1 MFVGSTSHEK
11 RSIMSNQE
19 SQFVKRLYRQYCL
32 LRRQNGD
39 FSADSRKISERLTA
53 FLNEST
59 FTCVALYWPIRGE
72 IDLRD
77 VSLAWLKGKKDRALA
92 LPFIQNGHMRFA
104 RWGPD
109 CIMKKGIMGINEPE
123 QKTVVI
129 PDLVIVPCLAM
140 DRCGVRLG
148 YGGGWY
154 DRTLPKMHTFSLG
167 VLDSEFLFDH
177 LPRQSQDHLL
187 SGYLTE
193 KELFIF

>member
-104 RWGPD
+104 QWGPD

-148 YGGGWY
+148 
-154 DRTLPKMHTFSLG
+154 
-167 VLDSEFLFDH
+167 
-177 LPRQSQDHLL
+177 
-187 SGYLTE
+187 
-193 KELFIF
+193 